1 MKAKRKQELKHDQF
15 VDNVVAWFV
24 KSQKQL
30 TPYKYHLLGGVG
42 VLLVI
47 FIGIAGMQA
56 AEQSKTSQAW
66 SELEAEKKKAADG
79 EDADFGRLAALY
91 KGSQTEPW
99 ILYYWAEYS
108 LGKLAEA
115 KTDKDKDAARAK
127 GITALEKLKDG
138 FPRHPI
144 AKRSGIVLAQ
154 QYADQQNWDKAIS
167 AYRTVLTSES
177 EYVGKSDWPTRLKGR
192 AISMKPSPTTKSSIP
207 VTSLIGVT
215 WPNSAWNDS
224 GPRGIGTEEVGVS
237 LAAADCGFRQQDSGI
252 QQGSGFKIRIQD
264 SRYRILSLA

>member
-99 ILYYWAEYS
+99 ILYYWSEYS
-108 LGKLAEA
+108 FGKLAEA
-115 KTDKDKDAARAK
+115 KTDKDKDTARAK

-167 AYRTVLTSES
+167 AYRAVLTSES
-177 EYVGKSDWPTRLKGR
+177 EYVGKYLKDKAQFGLAYALEGQGNINE
-192 AISMKPSPTTKSSIP
+192 AITNYEK
-207 VTSLIGVT
+207 L
-215 WPNSAWNDS
+215 DS
-224 GPRGIGTEEVGVS
+224 GDQSHWGDMAKFRLER
-237 LAAADCGFRQQDSGI
+237 LRAAG
-252 QQGSGFKIRIQD
+252 
-264 SRYRILSLA
+264 YRD